1 MSSDLGFK
9 GFLREGLEFLI
20 DLRENNNKSWF
31 ESHRIHYEKY
41 LVEPAQQF
49 IIEMGSML
57 QSLTPNIIFDPRTDK
72 SLFRIY
78 RDTRFSKDK
87 TLYKTHIA
95 MFFWEGIGKKLECPG
110 FYFHLQPERLLLA
123 AGIHVFTPEMLKK
136 YRESVVHEKLGPML
150 VNAVEKVKNTGKF
163 VMSGK
168 HYKRVPKGYPQ
179 EHSRAEYLLYNGMG
193 AMYETPIPEELYT
206 SDLLNYC
213 YQVFQD
219 MSPLH
224 HWLVEVNK

>member
-1 MSSDLGFK
+1 
-9 GFLREGLEFLI
+9 
-20 DLRENNNKSWF
+20 
-31 ESHRIHYEKY
+31 
-41 LVEPAQQF
+41 
-49 IIEMGSML
+49 
-57 QSLTPNIIFDPRTDK
+57 
-72 SLFRIY
+72 
-78 RDTRFSKDK
+78 
-87 TLYKTHIA
+87 
-95 MFFWEGIGKKLECPG
+95 
-110 FYFHLQPERLLLA
+110 
-123 AGIHVFTPEMLKK
+123 MLKK